1 MKPRKPIRRQS
12 KKRAAESRIYRVQ
25 RLRFLDANPWCAWGL
40 KQSPP
45 RHIPSTDIHH
55 VRGRAGALFLN
66 ELFWLAVSREG
77 HQWIGDN
84 PKEAEALGL
93 VQLGGRW
100 GKQGD

>member
-1 MKPRKPIRRQS
+1 M
-12 KKRAAESRIYRVQ
+12 
-25 RLRFLDANPWCAWGL
+25 
-40 KQSPP
+40 
-45 RHIPSTDIHH
+45 
-55 VRGRAGALFLN
+55 FLN